1 MVMQFLADEELV
13 PEETIDDLP
22 LPTVDDRVLEL
33 KRLELQ
39 DREGERESQL
49 KLCEM
54 EISYKELSVQLRV
67 RENCYTSAFP

>member
-22 LPTVDDRVLEL
+22 SPTVDDRVLEL

-39 DREGERESQL
+39 DRERERESQL

-54 EISYKELSVQLRV
+54 EIRIVCTAKS
-67 RENCYTSAFP
+67 